1 MARAKLSRAFSRV
14 SCPLPSGN
22 SHRPAHPHT
31 SPGHP
36 RGWAHPARGRSR
48 RRRPPSEPLLFFL
61 AVTIFSK
68 RARARRSPPVVV
80 TVRAGTPHPRPG
92 GARRAGTPQSVLAR
106 GVPAR
111 PVARGVPARDERA
124 STWCAGTPAACWHA
138 VCWHA
143 SPHVLARGAL
153 ARGVEHVGHPA
164 GESAAA
170 RAPSVRARSRRPP
183 PAAPASAAARV
194 RALSAQS
201 RTHSPTTYDAMLPS
215 DRRRAPSATR
225 ARAECSL
232 ASACSACLVPDACA
246 RRAHASCSGAR
257 SPGLGGHAPLAQ

>member
-1 MARAKLSRAFSRV
+1 M
-14 SCPLPSGN
+14 
-22 SHRPAHPHT
+22 
-31 SPGHP
+31 
-36 RGWAHPARGRSR
+36 PARLV
-48 RRRPPSEPLLFFL
+48 P
-61 AVTIFSK
+61 
-68 RARARRSPPVVV
+68 AR
-80 TVRAGTPHPRPG
+80 TV
-92 GARRAGTPQSVLAR
+92 RAGTPQSVLAR

-111 PVARGVPARDERA
+111 PVARGVPARDGRA

-153 ARGVEHVGHPA
+153 ARGVECGR
-164 GESAAA
+164 ESPA
-170 RAPSVRARSRRPP
+170 RAPSVAARSRRPR

-225 ARAECSL
+225 ARAERSL